1 MEQEGGIGV
10 MAQLYHKSGEAEKQR
25 SKEAEKQRSRE
36 KQKCR
41 KQNSREAA
49 KPKSRETEIQKTSP
63 PYIIGSISKKDPY
76 CSECLEWFVLPQ

>member
-25 SKEAEKQRSRE
+25 SKEAEKQGNR
-36 KQKCR
+36 
-41 KQNSREAA
+41 NS
-49 KPKSRETEIQKTSP
+49 KNSP